1 MNESGRTRE
10 AEARYNLSQ
19 DGEAVLI
26 HDKDAGERAP
36 QVLAM
41 SEQHKDYQAKPGE
54 NMSWRDP
61 MTPWVKIHDEYLPAE
76 MRARE
81 ALTEQVRGELA

>member
-1 MNESGRTRE
+1 M
-10 AEARYNLSQ
+10 RYNIAQ
-19 DGEAVLI
+19 DGEVVEI
-26 HDKDAGERAP
+26 HVQDAGERAP

-61 MTPWVKIHDEYLPAE
+61 MTPWVKINDEYLPAE
-76 MRARE
+76 MRARG
-81 ALTEQVRGELA
+81 ALTEQVTTELA